1 MIVGDQP
8 TCFPGELLVRVS
20 SRSDGMMLDR
30 ANEAHHPS
38 VVVNRKA
45 FCDLQQ
51 VNYKLVVYQQ
61 VIYDNDQSFDRI
73 VEVDESDTSQYVSGI
88 HADALVTSQRGVGL
102 MLCLADC
109 IGTVVY
115 DPVYKRLALVHL
127 GRHSTV
133 AGLMTKVI
141 TWFIE
146 QGSNPQDIIIWM
158 APSIKSASD
167 RLEYFDYADDPIWKQ
182 YVDYRPDGIYIDM
195 AGFNRASAER
205 AGVLP
210 ENIFVLPIDTATHPE
225 YFSHRHGDTRERF
238 AVLAVIR

>member
-1 MIVGDQP
+1 MIASDQP
-8 TCFPGELLVRVS
+8 TCFPDELLVRVS

-30 ANEAHHPS
+30 ANEADHSS
-38 VVVNRKA
+38 VIANRKA
-45 FCDLQQ
+45 FCDLEQID
-51 VNYKLVVYQQ
+51 YKSVVCQQ
-61 VIYDNDQSFDRI
+61 VIYDDNQSFDRI
-73 VEVDESDTSQYVSGI
+73 LEVDESDTTQHVGEV
-88 HADALVTSQRGVGL
+88 HADALITSQYGVGL

-141 TWFIE
+141 IWFIE

-167 RLEYFDYADDPIWKQ
+167 RLEYFDYADDPVWRQ

-195 AGFNRASAER
+195 AGFNRASAEL

-210 ENIFVLPIDTATHPE
+210 ENIFVSPIDTATHPE
-225 YFSHRHGDTRERF
+225 YFSHRRGDIRKRF

>member
-1 MIVGDQP
+1 MIASDQP
-8 TCFPGELLVRVS
+8 TCFPDELLVRVS

-30 ANEAHHPS
+30 ANEADHSS
-38 VVVNRKA
+38 VIANRKA
-45 FCDLQQ
+45 FCDLEQID
-51 VNYKLVVYQQ
+51 YKSVVCQQ
-61 VIYDNDQSFDRI
+61 VIYDDNQSFDRI
-73 VEVDESDTSQYVSGI
+73 VEVDESDTTQYVGEV
-88 HADALVTSQRGVGL
+88 HADALITSQCGVGL

-141 TWFIE
+141 TWFIK

-167 RLEYFDYADDPIWKQ
+167 RLEYFDYADDPVWRQ

-195 AGFNRASAER
+195 AGFNRASAEL
-205 AGVLP
+205 AGILP
-210 ENIFVLPIDTATHPE
+210 ENIFVSPIDTATHPE
-225 YFSHRHGDTRERF
+225 YFSHRRGDMRKRF

>member
-8 TCFPGELLVRVS
+8 TCFPDELLVRVS

-38 VVVNRKA
+38 VVANRKV

-51 VNYKLVVYQQ
+51 VNYKSVVYQQ

-88 HADALVTSQRGVGL
+88 HADALVTSRRGVGL

-115 DPVYKRLALVHL
+115 DPVYKSCSRPSW
-127 GRHSTV
+127 ST
-133 AGLMTKVI
+133 
-141 TWFIE
+141 FNCR
-146 QGSNPQDIIIWM
+146 GSYD
-158 APSIKSASD
+158 KSNHMV
-167 RLEYFDYADDPIWKQ
+167 Y
-182 YVDYRPDGIYIDM
+182 
-195 AGFNRASAER
+195 R
-205 AGVLP
+205 AG
-210 ENIFVLPIDTATHPE
+210 
-225 YFSHRHGDTRERF
+225 
-238 AVLAVIR
+238 